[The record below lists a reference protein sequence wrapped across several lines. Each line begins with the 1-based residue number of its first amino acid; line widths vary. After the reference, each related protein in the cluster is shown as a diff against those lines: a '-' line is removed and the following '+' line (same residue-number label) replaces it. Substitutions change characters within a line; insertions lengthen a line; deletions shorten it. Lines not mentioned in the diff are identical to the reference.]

1 MRYIGVKSLTH
12 FPTFDPNFHLDI
24 QVNPPSSGSQENP
37 TSWLVTSSLT
47 IFTCKKQLT
56 NFKYHFFILLPA
68 THFQIS
74 IYTHQHRIIKK
85 KQLGETKSIIFLC
98 SSWVRNGICSPI
110 ETPAIHPPTH
120 THTHNWTIHR
130 SADLE
135 LPNCRHQTLQDP
147 RWRRIYLPEWQ
158 QMHDLRLESAAHP
171 SADLEL
177 PKCHRHWLQY
187 PM

>member
-1 MRYIGVKSLTH
+1 MKSLTH

-85 KQLGETKSIIFLC
+85 NNWGKQNR
-98 SSWVRNGICSPI
+98 SSFFVPVESA
-110 ETPAIHPPTH
+110 TAFVLLSKLPPYTRQ
-120 THTHNWTIHR
+120 HTHNWTIHR

-147 RWRRIYLPEWQ
+147 R
-158 QMHDLRLESAAHP
+158 
-171 SADLEL
+171 
-177 PKCHRHWLQY
+177 
-187 PM
+187 